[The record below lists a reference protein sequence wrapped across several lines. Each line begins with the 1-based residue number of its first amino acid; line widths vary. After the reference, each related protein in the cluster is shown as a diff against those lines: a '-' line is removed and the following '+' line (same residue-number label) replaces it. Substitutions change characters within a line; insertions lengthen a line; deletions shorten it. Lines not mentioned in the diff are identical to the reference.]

1 MSGFR
6 ATQSKSI
13 ASQAVFAFLLLIATV
28 LSSSLAGAQCAASSP
43 SGATGCATAAARPAA
58 PVITPGT
65 GSYITAQAVAV
76 TDSTA
81 GAAIYYTTDGSLPGA
96 SSAIYTGPI
105 SIKQSTMLRA
115 VAIVP
120 GAPLSQI
127 STAVFNFQ
135 QMWPLVAFGDSVV
148 SGHIG
153 SPIDFENQLALMTGQ
168 PSVNK
173 GIAGQTSGQIA
184 VRMNAYAG
192 TPLQSVASDLVV
204 PVSGEVEVTFPVGY
218 EPCYKALSGN
228 GILIT
233 LQSQPAVT
241 GYCKDDGTQTYWF
254 TPLAY
259 PAAPVSVAEGTGWV
273 AETGNELYHCVAIEE
288 GQNNF
293 LDPLQVFD
301 DIAAT
306 VTAVSKSTSCYFI
319 ESLLVQTSPDEWKGT
334 ANYNEILMINRTL
347 AARYGGRFI
356 DMQSKLVASYDPNNP
371 NDLLSNANDA
381 PAYSLHASDFTGT
394 LISSIPD
401 TASCSFSA
409 TIPVSYFS
417 GSFHSGDIVTIDA
430 EEILIGGG
438 TNGAYACV
446 RGYAGTKAA
455 VHASGTAFT
464 QVEPLHPGQNP
475 SSPDNP
481 YCPNGN
487 ICVAEQIYQ
496 WMRTFSPRTTAPG
509 SVTSPAAGSLMPG
522 STVTFRWSPGL
533 AVEKYS
539 LYVGT
544 AGAGSHDVY
553 FSDSTTALSATVTN
567 IPTYGVPL
575 YVRLNSRINGA
586 WQYADFVYQEF
597 GSPVPGAITFPNP
610 GSVLP
615 GSTVTFN
622 WMGGGVSAYALKIG
636 TTGAGSSDVYY
647 SGATLASTAT
657 VTNIPIYGSLL
668 YVQLSYRILGTWYF
682 ANYVYTEA
690 GSPVPPAMASPAPGS
705 VLSGSSATFTWGGA
719 GITAYALAVG
729 TSGPG
734 SVNVY
739 SLAATLATTATVTN
753 IPTRNAA
760 LYVRLS
766 YKINGTWQF
775 KDYVYTESKSP

>member
-1 MSGFR
+1 MASER
-6 ATQSKSI
+6 REASRKRCKPESAT
-13 ASQAVFAFLLLIATV
+13 FLLVAKIL
-28 LSSSLAGAQCAASSP
+28 LSSLAGAQCAASSP
-43 SGATGCATAAARPAA
+43 SGAPGCATAAARPAA

-65 GSYITAQAVAV
+65 GSYLTAQAVAV

-127 STAVFNFQ
+127 STAVLNFQ

-148 SGHIG
+148 EGHIG
-153 SPIDFENQLALMTGQ
+153 SSIDYENQLTLITGQ
-168 PSVNK
+168 PSFNN

-218 EPCYKALSGN
+218 EPCYKARSGN
-228 GILIT
+228 GIMIT
-233 LQSQPAVT
+233 LQSQPTVT

-259 PAAPVSVAEGTGWV
+259 PAVPVSVAGGTGWV

-306 VTAVSKSTSCYFI
+306 VTAVSKTTSCYFI
-319 ESLLVQTSPDEWKGT
+319 ESLLVQNNPDEWKGT
-334 ANYNEILMINRTL
+334 ANYNEILWINRTL
-347 AARYGGRFI
+347 AARYGGRFL

-371 NDLLSNANDA
+371 NDLLSNANGA
-381 PAYSLHASDFTGT
+381 PPYSLHASDFTGT
-394 LISSIPD
+394 LINSIPD
-401 TASCSFSA
+401 TVSCSLSA
-409 TIPVSYFS
+409 TIPDSYFS
-417 GSFHSGDIVTIDA
+417 GSFRSGDIVTIDA

-464 QVEPLHPGQNP
+464 QVEPLHLGQNP

-496 WMRTFSPRTTAPG
+496 WMRTYSPRTTAPG

-553 FSDSTTALSATVTN
+553 VSGNATALTATVTN
-567 IPTYGVPL
+567 IPAYGAPL
-575 YVRLNSRINGA
+575 YVRLNSRVNGA
-586 WQYADFVYQEF
+586 WQSAD
-597 GSPVPGAITFPNP
+597 
-610 GSVLP
+610 
-615 GSTVTFN
+615 
-622 WMGGGVSAYALKIG
+622 
-636 TTGAGSSDVYY
+636 
-647 SGATLASTAT
+647 
-657 VTNIPIYGSLL
+657 
-668 YVQLSYRILGTWYF
+668 
-682 ANYVYTEA
+682 YVYTEA
-690 GSPVPPAMASPAPGS
+690 GSPVPPTMTSPSPGS
-705 VLSGSSATFTWGGA
+705 VLSGSSATFTWSGG
-719 GITAYALAVG
+719 GITAYALTVG
-729 TSGPG
+729 TTGFG
-734 SVNVY
+734 STDVY
-739 SLAATLATTATVTN
+739 NLAATTATSATVTN
-753 IPTRNAA
+753 IPTRNAT

-766 YKINGTWQF
+766 YKINGVWQY
-775 KDYVYTESKSP
+775 KTYVYRESKSPSS